1 MTIDLR
7 PDDVKKRIEAK
18 FPGAVQ
24 EANRFGVVV
33 KREALL
39 NVARFLK
46 EDPGLAMNYL
56 SAVTGVD
63 RTDYFEVVYHL
74 VSMKHNHGVVLK
86 THVSGREK
94 PTVPSVTNIWRS
106 ADLQE
111 REVYDLMGV
120 HFEGHPNLRRIL
132 LWDEY
137 EGHPLRKDFDQV
149 DQWPPGFPAGAG
161 D

>member
-1 MTIDLR
+1 MRTELR
-7 PDDVKKRIEAK
+7 PEDVAKTIQSK

-24 EANRFGVVV
+24 AASGDGVVV
-33 KREALL
+33 KRDALL
-39 NVARFLK
+39 SVARFLK
-46 EDPGLAMNYL
+46 EDPSLALNYL

-74 VSMKHNHGVVLK
+74 ASIQHSHGLVIK
-86 THVSGREK
+86 TQAPGREK
-94 PTVPSVTNIWRS
+94 PTVPSVTSIWRS

-149 DQWPPGFPAGAG
+149 DQWPPGFPTEG
-161 D
+161 